1 MPTRL
6 QRFFLGTV
14 DDDQDF
20 PGVTENVKKLL
31 ESAPGSNS
39 ATTVTWTTTTITEK
53 TVIPLTANSA
63 AGDTSSNNG
72 WAFNDGGADGL
83 GSVSGALRIIPAGVW
98 NFSLQETINTPAL
111 LDTHALDVTAKVY
124 RVNDINAGA
133 GGAITLLFTAVRS
146 GTNTTS
152 ATLTW
157 SSASQPDILLQPGQ
171 VIMVGITMTSASTTA
186 LVLGANT
193 NTVVT
198 TVLGANTWFEVPAP
212 GVRTVYQESNPA
224 VGSGS
229 GVESI
234 FTRKDIQTA
243 TGEGVGVQD
252 YLAEFFRAFN
262 AIGEGDADRDL
273 LTVMKFVESVGRG
286 VGTRSLNIS
295 KDTIQAI
302 GEGDSMRY
310 LLTRKDIQTAIGEGA
325 GTYDYLAEFFRAFN
339 SIGEGAGTR
348 SNLVRKDI
356 QTAIGEG
363 AGIISRSLQLFRALN
378 AIGKGDSFR
387 SMLVRK
393 DVIAALGEGDGDLA
407 KAAIFVRE
415 FNAIGEGF
423 ATEEETV
430 IFVREFLGIGKAVI
444 RPRIALDWDDLPD
457 AGGGSTIINVYR
469 PMFVFDD

>member
-6 QRFFLGTV
+6 RRFFLGTV

-31 ESAPGSNS
+31 ESAPTSNS
-39 ATTVTWTTTTITEK
+39 TTTVTWTTTTVTEK
-53 TVIPLTANSA
+53 TIIPLTANSA
-63 AGDTSSNNG
+63 AGDTSTTNG
-72 WAFNDGGADGL
+72 WAYNDGGADGI
-83 GSVSGALRIIPAGVW
+83 GSVSGSLRIIPAGVW
-98 NFSLQETINTPAL
+98 DFSLQETLNTPAL
-111 LDTHALDVTAKVY
+111 LANINLTVTAKVY
-124 RVNDINAGA
+124 RVADINAGA
-133 GGAITLLFTAVRS
+133 GGARTLLFTAQRV

-157 SSASQPDILLQPGQ
+157 SSASQPDILLQPGE
-171 VIMVGITMTSASTTA
+171 VIMVGITATSASTAAT
-186 LVLGANT
+186 VLGANT
-193 NTVVT
+193 NTVLTV
-198 TVLGANTWFEVPAP
+198 VLGANTWFDVPAP
-212 GVRTVYQESNPA
+212 GVRTFYQDTNSA

-229 GVESI
+229 SAKSI

-243 TGEGVGVQD
+243 IGEGVGVQD
-252 YLAEFFRAFN
+252 YLAEFFRTFN

-273 LTVMKFVESVGRG
+273 LTVMKFIESVGIG
-286 VGTRSLNIS
+286 VGTRSLKIS
-295 KDTIQAI
+295 KDNIQAV

-310 LLTRKDIQTAIGEGA
+310 LLT
-325 GTYDYLAEFFRAFN
+325 
-339 SIGEGAGTR
+339 
-348 SNLVRKDI
+348 
-356 QTAIGEG
+356 
-363 AGIISRSLQLFRALN
+363 
-378 AIGKGDSFR
+378 
-387 SMLVRK
+387 RK